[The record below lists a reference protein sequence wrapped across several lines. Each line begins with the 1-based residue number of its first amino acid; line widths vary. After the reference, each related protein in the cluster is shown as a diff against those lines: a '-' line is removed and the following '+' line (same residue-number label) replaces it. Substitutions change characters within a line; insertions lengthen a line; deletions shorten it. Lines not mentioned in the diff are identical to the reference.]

1 MAVPLHEFA
10 ALSAAGCW
18 ALASLVAHGPAR
30 ELGGFAFNRVRSV
43 IVTLMLGGVTLAS
56 GSWAELTPN
65 CLWAL
70 VLSGFIG
77 MFVGDTALFAGLRRI
92 GPRRMGVLFATS
104 APMTAMLGYLFLD
117 EVLAWDDLLGC
128 ALVIVGVLLAVL
140 YGGAR
145 RTGNHFEATDGPL
158 ILGVLIAL
166 LAALCQA
173 LGIIIAKPAME
184 SGIDP
189 VAAATLRV
197 GTAAVCLLIGAQLP
211 IARFRPINPIRRDH
225 VLRITISGFLGMAL
239 GMTLLLYALEAGDAA
254 VVVTLSSTAPVV
266 ILPLLWLR
274 TGERPAAGAWIG
286 AALVAAGTTIV
297 MRA

>member
-1 MAVPLHEFA
+1 MAVPLHELA

-30 ELGGFAFNRVRSV
+30 ELGGFSFNRVRSV
-43 IVTLMLGGVTLAS
+43 IVTLMLAGLSLAT
-56 GSWAELTPN
+56 GSWTDLTRDH
-65 CLWAL
+65 LWAL

-104 APMTAMLGYLFLD
+104 APMTAVLGYVFLD
-117 EVLAWDDLLGC
+117 EILSWNDLLGC
-128 ALVIVGVLLAVL
+128 ALVIIGVLLAVL
-140 YGGAR
+140 FGSAGQVDSR
-145 RTGNHFEATDGPL
+145 FEATDGSL
-158 ILGVLIAL
+158 MTGILIAL

-173 LGIIIAKPAME
+173 LGIIVAKPAME

-197 GTAAVCLLIGAQLP
+197 GTAAMCLLIGAQLP
-211 IARFRPINPIRRDH
+211 IARFKPLSPVRGDH

-266 ILPLLWLR
+266 ILPLLWIR
-274 TGERPAAGAWIG
+274 TGERPAAIAWLG
-286 AALVAAGTTIV
+286 AALVVAGTAIV
-297 MRA
+297 MGA

>member
-1 MAVPLHEFA
+1 MAVSLHELA

-56 GSWAELTPN
+56 GSWAELPPDY
-65 CLWAL
+65 LWAL
-70 VLSGFIG
+70 VLSGLIG
-77 MFVGDTALFAGLRRI
+77 MFIGDTALFAGLRRI

-104 APMTAMLGYLFLD
+104 APMTAVLGYLFLD
-117 EVLAWDDLLGC
+117 EILAWDDLLGC
-128 ALVIVGVLLAVL
+128 TLVIIGVLLAIL
-140 YGGAR
+140 YGGAPR
-145 RTGNHFEATDGPL
+145 SGNQFEATDGSL
-158 ILGVLIAL
+158 IVGILIAL

-189 VAAATLRV
+189 VAAAALRV
-197 GTAAVCLLIGAQLP
+197 GTAALCLLIGAQLP
-211 IARFRPINPIRRDH
+211 IARFKPIIPIRRDH
-225 VLRITISGFLGMAL
+225 IFRITISGFLGMAL

-286 AALVAAGTTIV
+286 AALVTAGTAIV